1 MEWVEG
7 PRVYGEGGHAESWI
21 DEGRCGRQSWMAIN
35 GSLWRNL
42 TEQLKEEKGVL
53 RKQPISC
60 FFFIYIVHGVNAKK
74 IKRTLQ
80 SGTAG
85 FRKGQIDLYSIM
97 RLQ

>member
-1 MEWVEG
+1 MEG

-74 IKRTLQ
+74 KKTYFTKWNCRFQ
-80 SGTAG
+80 KGTN
-85 FRKGQIDLYSIM
+85 
-97 RLQ
+97 